1 MRVKSLDK
9 LVDATVS
16 IRSGHREAV
25 KESARLAKESCYF
38 KFQVLLGVKI
48 LAHAQISLAERVV
61 ESLDALIE
69 LEVLLFDEAHLH
81 KGGLVAGFKSWVGL
95 NQTLK
100 LHDKCS
106 QFNSTL
112 IHLS

>member
-16 IRSGHREAV
+16 IRSGQSEAV
-25 KESARLAKESCYF
+25 EESARLAEESCYF

-48 LAHAQISLAERVV
+48 LTHAQISLAERVV
-61 ESLDALIE
+61 ETLDALIQ

-81 KGGLVAGFKSWVGL
+81 QGSLVAGFKSRIGL
-95 NQTLK
+95 DQTLK
-100 LHDKCS
+100 LHNQCS
-106 QFNSTL
+106 QFDSTL

>member
-1 MRVKSLDK
+1 M
-9 LVDATVS
+9 S
-16 IRSGHREAV
+16 ICSGHCEAV
-25 KESARLAKESCYF
+25 EESARLTKESCYF

-48 LAHAQISLAERVV
+48 LTHAQISLAERVV

-81 KGGLVAGFKSWVGL
+81 QGGLVAGFKSRIRL

-100 LHDKCS
+100 LHNKCS
-106 QFNSTL
+106 QFDCTL
-112 IHLS
+112 IHL